1 MEEDNENF
9 NFDMINHAPNIHHNK
24 ISKHLPSKLKHP
36 NAILRAKSLFKGT
49 KLNRKK
55 IKFKK
60 DRINRE
66 PKEPPSEE
74 GKIYD
79 CKHPMCDKTFNDKNS
94 YRKHLAIHGEKQY
107 ICQAENCGKK
117 FLDNSKLRRHMLVHS
132 GTKAYKCELCN
143 KRFSLD
149 FNLRTHLRIHT
160 GEKPYICSVEGC
172 YKRFSQSSNLSAHEK
187 THFLPKGE
195 DEEEEEGGIRKKK
208 YFRVI
213 RAIPEPI
220 KPKKPLVILDRDKY
234 EKRLEDERKLKTKF
248 NERGPNIVIIYR
260 TGKNESG
267 IQALMSNEIPLI
279 QSTIDK
285 ICPGCE
291 VIYLTVIKKAEIRL
305 MLKSE
310 KGDYS
315 YSEEG
320 LVLDSGITRPDSYE
334 FYLQPT
340 CETGIPIFYR
350 AIHMSNWNTL
360 SIEEIEDITYRMCYS
375 YSNWAGA
382 IKIPSCL
389 KHAEKQLS
397 SNTQT
402 KANEISEDIKSV
414 PYYI

>member
-24 ISKHLPSKLKHP
+24 INKNIPTKLKHP

-160 GEKPYICSVEGC
+160 GEKPYICSFEGC

-195 DEEEEEGGIRKKK
+195 EEEDEGGVKKKK
-208 YFRVI
+208 YFKVI

-234 EKRLEDERKLKTKF
+234 EKRLEEERKLKQEENQKIKEE
-248 NERGPNIVIIYR
+248 NEEKEEQKKIIAE
-260 TGKNESG
+260 NELWEMLNRKVETQKQ
-267 IQALMSNEIPLI
+267 IQKLPEIKEI
-279 QSTIDK
+279 H
-285 ICPGCE
+285 
-291 VIYLTVIKKAEIRL
+291 EIRVNDDEDYNENKL
-305 MLKSE
+305 STFLTRDYALIEYLK
-310 KGDYS
+310 
-315 YSEEG
+315 
-320 LVLDSGITRPDSYE
+320 LVKHYN
-334 FYLQPT
+334 
-340 CETGIPIFYR
+340 
-350 AIHMSNWNTL
+350 AK
-360 SIEEIEDITYRMCYS
+360 SI
-375 YSNWAGA
+375 
-382 IKIPSCL
+382 
-389 KHAEKQLS
+389 
-397 SNTQT
+397 
-402 KANEISEDIKSV
+402 
-414 PYYI
+414 